1 MKNTEEISNKKPL
14 RLKDIIPVDYTD
26 DSWPE
31 DEVGQLAYDYYKR
44 LTDDI
49 GESWTDNFLDRYI
62 TKLSY
67 LPASKVLT
75 VVFRNY
81 EKWPVRYRMEPKDW
95 EAANASQNRIR
106 YINQLLKAG
115 KISPI
120 VSYPSQPYQP
130 QMNESETR
138 VSKYELNAE
147 LRRTNARI
155 KFLRSAHYGSAL
167 PKDVSSEIS
176 NLIAKRD
183 SILSILKEEDIV
195 EDGLDI
201 YEALN
206 IMQRMKRRAI
216 MRRNKSKIL
225 MGRRRAQRRRATTSA
240 LQQRSMR
247 AARAVLSRRI
257 LRKDKGDA
265 SYGEKVRAEKALASR
280 GGAIKRLARKLL
292 SRIRQKEQQKFQRKR
307 AAPPRPIQ
315 SVKPIQTPKRPS

>member
-1 MKNTEEISNKKPL
+1 MKNTETLSNKKPL
-14 RLKDIIPVDYTD
+14 RLKDMIPVDYTD
-26 DSWPE
+26 GSWPD
-31 DEVGQLAYDYYKR
+31 DEVGELEYDYYKR
-44 LTDDI
+44 VTDVI
-49 GESWTDNFLDRYI
+49 GESWTDNFLDRNVVRMSYSNGV
-62 TKLSY
+62 LS
-67 LPASKVLT
+67 VL
-75 VVFRNY
+75 FRNY
-81 EKWPVRYRMEPKDW
+81 ENWPVRYRMEPKDW
-95 EAANASQNRIR
+95 EDAAASQNRTR

-115 KISPI
+115 KISPV

-176 NLIAKRD
+176 DLIAKRD
-183 SILSILKEEDIV
+183 SILSMLKEEDIV
-195 EDGLDI
+195 EEGLDI

-225 MGRRRAQRRRATTSA
+225 MGRRRAQRRRATTSV

-247 AARAVLSRRI
+247 AARAVLARRI

-265 SYGEKVRAEKALASR
+265 SYGEKVRAEKALASK

-315 SVKPIQTPKRPS
+315 SIKPIQTPKRPS